1 MTDNKLANKVVN
13 RLGQLKAA
21 RKPHEKVWKE
31 CFDYSFSVRGVGID
45 DTFSTTD
52 DIQRKK
58 SRLFDSTLTNAAK
71 TQASA
76 IISGLTP
83 ANALW
88 FGLTVNEANEEEARW
103 LDQSANTIWR
113 NIHNANFDSA
123 AYEGMLDLMAAGLFA
138 LYIDQ
143 DQKEGS
149 FNFQLWPLATVYC
162 VSTRADGVIDIVYRC
177 YELTAEQVVNTFEE
191 ASEKIKKQAER
202 EPNAKLKLIH
212 AIYPRNDGKVGEKA
226 DKIPIAS
233 VHVLENDKE
242 LLRESGYNEM
252 PVVVPRWMLIPQ
264 SVYAISPVSDAL
276 PDVKTL
282 NEIKKLELAN
292 ADLAISGMWIAE
304 DDGVLNPRT
313 ITVGAR
319 KIIVANSVDS
329 MKPLQSGANFNVSF
343 TQCEQLQAA
352 IRKIML
358 ADQLQPK
365 DSPAMTATEVNMRQ
379 QLIRQLLGPIY
390 GRMQSEYSQPL
401 IDRCFGIAFRAG
413 ILGDPPETLPDKFI
427 GIKYVSPLARAQKFE
442 EVTAIQN
449 FVAMTMQSAQVNQ
462 EVLDNIDFDKA
473 ARFTGEALG
482 VPSEIIRPEQDV
494 TELRQSRAE
503 AQQKAQANA
512 MANQALQTGTDEFAK
527 AGGQRMAQQAVE
539 NG

>member
-1 MTDNKLANKVVN
+1 MTDSKLANKIVS
-13 RLGQLKAA
+13 RLANLKAA

-31 CFDYSFSVRGVGID
+31 CFDYSFPIRGVGID
-45 DTFSTTD
+45 GTVSNTD
-52 DIQRKK
+52 DVQRKK
-58 SRLFDSTLTNAAK
+58 SRLFDSTLTDAAK

-88 FGLTVNEANEEEARW
+88 FGLTVNDVTEEESRW
-103 LDQSANTIWR
+103 LDTAANTIWR

-123 AYEGMLDLMAAGLFA
+123 AYEGMLDLMAAGWFV
-138 LYIDQ
+138 LYIDK
-143 DQKEGS
+143 DQKEGG
-149 FNFQLWPLATVYC
+149 FNFQLWPLASVYC
-162 VSTRADGVIDIVYRC
+162 DTTRADGVIDVVYRC

-202 EPNAKLKLIH
+202 EPSAKLKLIQ
-212 AIYPRNDGKVGEKA
+212 AIYPRHDGKVGETA
-226 DKIPIAS
+226 DKMPIAS
-233 VHVLENDKE
+233 VHVLESDKE
-242 LLRESGYNEM
+242 ILRVSGYNEM

-276 PDVKTL
+276 PDAKTL

-329 MKPLQSGANFNVSF
+329 MKPLVSGADFNVSF
-343 TQCEQLQAA
+343 TKCEQLQAA

-390 GRMQSEYSQPL
+390 GRMQSEYLQPL

-413 ILGDPPETLPDKFI
+413 ILGNPPETLPDKFI
-427 GIKYVSPLARAQKFE
+427 SIKYVSPLARAQKFE
-442 EVTAIQN
+442 EVTAISN
-449 FVAMTMQSAQVNQ
+449 FIQMTIQSAQVNQ

-482 VPSEIIRPEQDV
+482 VPSEIIRTEQDV
-494 TELRQSRAE
+494 ATLRQARAE
-503 AQQKAQANA
+503 AQAKAQADA
-512 MANQALQTGTDEFAK
+512 MANQAIQTGADEFAK
-527 AGGQRMAQQAVE
+527 AGGQNMAQQVAE